1 MTEKE
6 VETMARPRQPISLI
20 KAKGR
25 SHKTKAEINERE
37 ESEVKGNNDDI
48 KPPAFMRTKTEK
60 QKFAYIAGEL
70 DRIGIMSNLDC
81 DVLGR
86 YIRAQRDW
94 EKYSKLVDKM
104 QVKLSKVISSD
115 DEEDDKKIVMYSDL
129 LTKYEGLRTKAFSQC
144 QTCAASLGLTITSR
158 CRLVL
163 PKSDDKP
170 KVNKFSKFR
179 GA

>member
-94 EKYSKLVDKM
+94 EKYSKLVDRM
-104 QVKLSKVISSD
+104 QTKLSKVIGGD
-115 DEEDDKKIVMYSDL
+115 DDDRIIMYSDL
-129 LTKYEGLRTKAFSQC
+129 LMKYEGLRTKAFSQC

>member
-1 MTEKE
+1 MG
-6 VETMARPRQPISLI
+6 RPRQPIKLI
-20 KAKGR
+20 EAKGKA
-25 SHKTKAEINERE
+25 HKTKAEIKQRE
-37 ESEVKGNNDDI
+37 ETEIKGNNDLI
-48 KPPAFMRTKTEK
+48 NPPAFLRTKAEK
-60 QKFAYIAGEL
+60 EKFIYIANEL

-86 YIRAQRDW
+86 YIKAQKDW

-104 QVKLSKVISSD
+104 QTRLAKVIGGN
-115 DEEDDKKIVMYSDL
+115 DEKTVMYTEL
-129 LTKYEGLRTKAFSQC
+129 LTKYEGMRTKAFSQC

-158 CRLVL
+158 CRLVM
-163 PKSDDKP
+163 PKTQDEP

>member
-1 MTEKE
+1 MG
-6 VETMARPRQPISLI
+6 RPRQPIKLI
-20 KAKGR
+20 EAKGKA
-25 SHKTKAEINERE
+25 HKTKAEIKQRE
-37 ESEVKGNNDDI
+37 ETEIKGNNDLI
-48 KPPAFMRTKTEK
+48 NPPAFLRTKAEK
-60 QKFAYIAGEL
+60 EKFIYIANEL

-86 YIRAQRDW
+86 YIKAQKDW
-94 EKYSKLVDKM
+94 ERYSKLVDKM
-104 QVKLSKVISSD
+104 QTKLSKVIGGD
-115 DEEDDKKIVMYSDL
+115 DDDRIIMYSDL
-129 LTKYEGLRTKAFSQC
+129 LMKYEGLRTKAFSQC

-170 KVNKFSKFR
+170 KVNKFSKFK

>member
-1 MTEKE
+1 
-6 VETMARPRQPISLI
+6 MARPRQPIGLI
-20 KAKGR
+20 TAKGR
-25 SHKTKAEINERE
+25 SHKTKAEIDERKKTE
-37 ESEVKGNNDDI
+37 IKGNNDDI

-60 QKFAYIAGEL
+60 QRFAYIAGEL

-94 EKYSKLVDKM
+94 EKYSKLVDRM
-104 QVKLSKVISSD
+104 QAKLSKVIGGD
-115 DEEDDKKIVMYSDL
+115 DDDRIIMYSDL
-129 LTKYEGLRTKAFSQC
+129 LMKYEGLRAKAFSQC

-163 PKSDDKP
+163 PKTQDEP

>member
-1 MTEKE
+1 MG
-6 VETMARPRQPISLI
+6 RPRQPIKLI
-20 KAKGR
+20 EAKGKA
-25 SHKTKAEINERE
+25 HKTKAEIKQRE
-37 ESEVKGNNDDI
+37 ETEIKGNNDLI
-48 KPPAFMRTKTEK
+48 NPPAFLRTKAEK
-60 QKFAYIAGEL
+60 EKFIYIANEL

-86 YIRAQRDW
+86 YIKAQKDW
-94 EKYSKLVDKM
+94 ERYSKLVDKM

-170 KVNKFSKFR
+170 KVNKFSKFKR
-179 GA
+179 A